1 MNRQPFAMPPQSWEP
16 KMTPWFARAWFPMVR
31 REMRNKADIQN
42 VDLHGLEHLQS
53 AVATG
58 AGVLITPNHSFH
70 YDSYVLGHAA
80 HEVARPF
87 HVMAAW
93 QVFHAA
99 TSFQRFIMQRN
110 GIFSIDRESADL
122 GAFKRAVEILR
133 SHHCPLVIF
142 PEGDIYHTNDRVSSF
157 REGAAAIAL
166 SAAKRSDR
174 PTIILPAAI
183 KCRYVTDPTPG
194 LLDLMSRLEE
204 SLHWRPHTHLP
215 LPERIYRFAGELLAL
230 KELEYLGRH
239 QTGTVPSRTAALIG
253 HLLDEQEQRHNIE
266 KRTGTVPE
274 RVKELRRHHI
284 ERLSSGEGKP
294 WSEGEAWREGEAP
307 AEPSAVR
314 APHDSAAPQER
325 RPPTARPKLD
335 EATRQQLERDMED
348 LFFVIQL
355 YSYPGDYVAEKPS
368 IERIAETLD
377 KFEEDVLRVR
387 YPTPR
392 GTRHATVRFGEPIAL
407 ANEKA
412 SREATA
418 ALTTQLEQRV
428 QALLD
433 QT

>member
-1 MNRQPFAMPPQSWEP
+1 MNRQPFATPPQSWKP
-16 KMTPWFARAWFPMVR
+16 HMTPWFAHAWFPMIR
-31 REMRNKADIQN
+31 REMRNKADIQR
-42 VDLHGLEHLQS
+42 VDLHGLEYLRA
-53 AVATG
+53 AVDSG
-58 AGVLITPNHSFH
+58 AGVLVTPNHSFH

-99 TSFQRFIMQRN
+99 TPFHRFIMQRS
-110 GIFSIDRESADL
+110 GCFSIDRESADL

-142 PEGDIYHTNDRVSSF
+142 PEGDIYHTNDRVMPF

-166 SAAKRSDR
+166 SAAKRTDK
-174 PTIILPAAI
+174 PIVVIPAAI

-194 LLDLMSRLEE
+194 LLDLMSRLEQ

-215 LPERIYRFAGELLAL
+215 LPERIYRFAEGLLAL

-239 QTGTVPSRTAALIG
+239 QTGTVQFRTASLIG
-253 HLLDEQEQRHNIE
+253 HLIDDQERRHNIE
-266 KRTGTVPE
+266 KRIGSVPE

-284 ERLSSGEGKP
+284 ERLDASTGKFASSDP
-294 WSEGEAWREGEAP
+294 DASERPGHS
-307 AEPSAVR
+307 PSKR
-314 APHDSAAPQER
+314 TTLITDDER
-325 RPPTARPKLD
+325 R
-335 EATRQQLERDMED
+335 QLERDMED

-355 YSYPGDYVAEKPS
+355 YSYPGDYVAERPS

-392 GTRHATVRFGEPIAL
+392 GTRHATVRFGEPIPL
-407 ANEKA
+407 ANERA
-412 SREATA
+412 SRDATA

-428 QALLD
+428 QGLLD
-433 QT
+433 QV

>member
-1 MNRQPFAMPPQSWEP
+1 MNRQPFATPPQSWEP

-80 HEVARPF
+80 QEVARPF

-99 TSFQRFIMQRN
+99 TPFQRFIMQRS

-142 PEGDIYHTNDRVSSF
+142 PEGDIYHTNDRVSPF

-174 PTIILPAAI
+174 PTLIIPTAI

-194 LLDLMSRLEE
+194 LLELMSRLEE

-215 LPERIYRFAGELLAL
+215 LPERIYRFAGGLLAL

-239 QTGTVPSRTAALIG
+239 QTGTVPSRTASLIG

-266 KRTGTVPE
+266 KRPGTVPE

-284 ERLSSGEGKP
+284 ERLAT
-294 WSEGEAWREGEAP
+294 GEAGAIRERHGASRRSD
-307 AEPSAVR
+307 AEPAASAV
-314 APHDSAAPQER
+314 PL
-325 RPPTARPKLD
+325 TAVRTASLSD
-335 EATRQQLERDMED
+335 DDQRQLQRDMED

-392 GTRHATVRFGEPIAL
+392 GTRHATVRFGEPIPL
-407 ANEKA
+407 SNEKA

-428 QALLD
+428 QGLLD
-433 QT
+433 EIDTSRGQE

>member
-1 MNRQPFAMPPQSWEP
+1 MNRQPFATPPQSWKP
-16 KMTPWFARAWFPMVR
+16 HMTPWFAHAWFPMIR
-31 REMRNKADIQN
+31 REMRNKADIQR
-42 VDLHGLEHLQS
+42 VDLHGLEHLRA
-53 AVATG
+53 AVDSG
-58 AGVLITPNHSFH
+58 AGVLVTPNHSFH

-99 TSFQRFIMQRN
+99 TPFHRFIMQRS
-110 GIFSIDRESADL
+110 GCFSIDRESADL

-142 PEGDIYHTNDRVSSF
+142 PEGDIYHTNDRVMPF

-166 SAAKRSDR
+166 SAAKRTDK
-174 PTIILPAAI
+174 PIVVIPAAI

-194 LLDLMSRLEE
+194 LLDLMSRLEQ

-215 LPERIYRFAGELLAL
+215 LPERIYRFAEGLLAL

-239 QTGTVPSRTAALIG
+239 QTGTVQFRTASLIG
-253 HLLDEQEQRHNIE
+253 HLIDDQERRHNIE

-284 ERLSSGEGKP
+284 ERLSTSG
-294 WSEGEAWREGEAP
+294 EGEAP
-307 AEPSAVR
+307 AEPREVR
-314 APHDSAAPQER
+314 MPSDSAAPQER
-325 RPPTARPKLD
+325 RPPTTHPKLD
-335 EATRQQLERDMED
+335 EAARQQLERDMED

-392 GTRHATVRFGEPIAL
+392 GTRHATVCFGEPIPL
-407 ANEKA
+407 ANERT
-412 SREATA
+412 SRDATA

-433 QT
+433 QV